1 VRKKRRSIRSP
12 QTDITHPSKGSSSNI
27 KPFDL
32 DCAIAEWSRG
42 LRRSEALEDGAI
54 TELVAHVRDEVD
66 DLIGQG
72 RNPQEAFAEVTGS
85 LEGLDEI
92 GTEYQKTRGRRFLAP
107 PSPRSAGFS
116 PALFL
121 NSIKVS
127 FRKMRR
133 QKWYSLITVTGL
145 AAGMACSILI
155 LLWVRNELSYD
166 RFHANAGNIYRVIM
180 EDHRAEGISF
190 HPWLPFPLG
199 PALKSEF
206 PEIAA
211 VSRWA
216 PEDMVVRY
224 KEEAHTE
231 TGFLTVDP
239 VFFEMF
245 SFRFVEGTPAGALA
259 DPASVVIRD
268 TMVQKYFGGED
279 PLGKVLDLS
288 GRADLV
294 VSGIVHIPENSD
306 FQFDFFFSFQA
317 YPLFGVDLAEHE
329 ADWKSNNFQ
338 IYLLLEKGNSAELL
352 ERKISSFLKP
362 RNPDRERVLRL
373 QPLSR
378 IHLYNPDGMDG
389 AIRTVHIFSLIASL
403 VLLIACVNFMNLA
416 TARFEGRA
424 REVGLRKT
432 LGGTRGQLIRQF
444 FSESLFHSALGLA
457 ASLILV
463 GMALPFFSQLSG
475 RRLTFDLAHAG
486 LVLGLLAIVLLA
498 GFISGLY
505 PALFLSSFPPAR
517 VIRSGAQRAGRSV
530 RLRQIL
536 VVFQF
541 AVSTLLIVGTLVV
554 NSQIAFIKGRDIGMA
569 KNDIVYLQM
578 QKKSRDSVNVVR
590 HELLK
595 HPGIA
600 SVSSSS
606 QLPFDIVSWLGYL
619 DWEGRPA
626 DRQVYF
632 AFIAVDHDFARTC
645 GLTFLL
651 GRDFSRDIAAD
662 VGSFIIN
669 ETAYRQMGIEDPLG
683 RQLDFQGL
691 KGPIIGV
698 VKDFTNRR
706 MTDAVAP
713 LVMTM
718 STRSAARSYLL
729 LRLKPG
735 DPSAAL
741 RYFREVWGKIN
752 PGFPCEYRFLD
763 ESFNRMYMNERR
775 LSGIFFAFAGLAVF
789 ISCLGLVGLSL
800 YMAEEKTKEI
810 GIRRVLGAS
819 PWKIISLFS
828 LNFVKL
834 VVVANVLAWPIAYA
848 VMHGWLGDYA
858 YRTSIHPWLFL
869 AAGGLGLGIAFLSV
883 GYQTFRAATANP
895 VDSLRY
901 E

>member
-1 VRKKRRSIRSP
+1 MKEKRRSTRGSRKDDIRPLEGLALS
-12 QTDITHPSKGSSSNI
+12 I

-32 DCAIAEWSRG
+32 DRAVAEWTRG

-54 TELVAHVRDEVD
+54 AELVAHVRDEVE
-66 DLIGQG
+66 DLIQQG
-72 RNPQEAFAEVTGS
+72 RSPEEAFGEVTGL
-85 LEGLDEI
+85 LEGLETI
-92 GTEYQKTRGRRFLAP
+92 GAEYYKTKARGFLS
-107 PSPRSAGFS
+107 PSSLRPAGFS
-116 PALFL
+116 IALFL

-155 LLWVRNELSYD
+155 LLWVRDELSYD
-166 RFHANAGNIYRVIM
+166 RFHANAGKIYRVIM

-199 PALKSEF
+199 PALKNEF

-224 KEEAHTE
+224 GDEAHTE
-231 TGFLTVDP
+231 NRFLTVDLA
-239 VFFEMF
+239 FFEMF
-245 SFRFVEGTPAGALA
+245 SFRFVEGSPALALA
-259 DPASVVIRD
+259 DPKSIVIRD
-268 TMVQKYFGGED
+268 TMTQKYFGEED
-279 PLGKVLDLS
+279 PVGKVLNLS

-294 VSGIVHIPENSD
+294 VSGVVHIPENSD

-317 YPLFGVDLAEHE
+317 YPLFGVDLAAYE
-329 ADWKSNNFQ
+329 ADWKSNNYQF
-338 IYLLLEKGNSAELL
+338 YLLLEEGSSAEGL

-362 RNPDRERVLRL
+362 RNPDRERILRL

-378 IHLYNPDGMDG
+378 THLYNPDGTDG
-389 AIRTVHIFSLIASL
+389 AMRYVHIFSLIAAS

-432 LGGTRGQLIRQF
+432 LGGSRGQLIRQF
-444 FSESLFHSALGLA
+444 FTESLLHSALGLA
-457 ASLILV
+457 ASLV
-463 GMALPFFSQLSG
+463 FVASALPFFNQLLG

-486 LVLGLLAIVLLA
+486 LVGRIAAIALFAGLA
-498 GFISGLY
+498 SGLY
-505 PALFLSSFPPAR
+505 PALLLSSFPPAR
-517 VIRSGAQRAGRSV
+517 VIRSGAHPGGRSV
-530 RLRQIL
+530 RLRQVL

-541 AVSTLLIVGTLVV
+541 AVSTLLIIGTLVV

-578 QKKSRDSVNVVR
+578 QKKSRDSVDVLR
-590 HELLK
+590 QELLK

-632 AFIAVDHDFARTC
+632 AFISVDHDFARTC
-645 GLTFLL
+645 GLSFLL
-651 GRDFSRDIAAD
+651 GRDFSRDIPAD
-662 VGSFIIN
+662 AGSFIIN
-669 ETAYRQMGIEDPLG
+669 ETAYRQMGIEDLIG
-683 RQLDFQGL
+683 RELDFQGL

-698 VKDFTNRR
+698 VRDFTNRH

-713 LVMTM
+713 LVMTT
-718 STRSAARSYLL
+718 STRNAARSYLL

-741 RYFREVWGKIN
+741 TYFREVWGKIN

-763 ESFNRMYMNERR
+763 ESFNSLYVNEGR
-775 LSGIFFAFAGLAVF
+775 LSRIFFAFAALAVF
-789 ISCLGLVGLSL
+789 ISGLGLVGLSL

-810 GIRRVLGAS
+810 GVRRVLGAS
-819 PWKIISLFS
+819 PWKIISFFS
-828 LNFVKL
+828 LNFAKL
-834 VVVANVLAWPIAYA
+834 VLVANLIAWPVAYA
-848 VMHGWLGDYA
+848 IMHKWLGDYA

-869 AAGGLGLGIAFLSV
+869 AAAALGMGIAFLSV